1 MHKAGSEVDMGKVV
15 RVKRSLRTVL
25 ALGIVIAMSAM
36 VLAGCSSGTST
47 GGGTSSTTPAAPK
60 VKAAMV
66 TDVGGLGDK
75 SFNDLS
81 WAGLQKAKT
90 DLGIDVKVLESKQIA
105 DYESNL
111 TQLAGAGYSP
121 VFAVGFLMQDAVTK
135 IATQTPNTNFGGIDI
150 TFADPIPKN
159 AVGLNFKEQEAGYL
173 AGIVAGMAT
182 KDTFDS
188 RLNSQN
194 VIGFVGGMPI
204 PPVQRY
210 EAGFV
215 AGAKSVNPSVKVISL
230 YAGKFD
236 DQAKGKELGLSAI
249 SSGADVVFAA
259 AGQTGI
265 GTFNACQSS
274 KKALFIGVD
283 TDQYLTLTNPGDT
296 ILTSAVKRID
306 NAVFSVTK
314 KAVDG
319 AFPGG
324 QNLTFGLTDDGV
336 GIAPFHDFDSKVP
349 QAIKDAVAKATADIK
364 AGTVTVPEAVAK

>member
-1 MHKAGSEVDMGKVV
+1 
-15 RVKRSLRTVL
+15 VKRSLRTIL
-25 ALGIVIAMSAM
+25 ALLVVFAMSTV
-36 VLAGCSSGTST
+36 VLGGCASTTNNSGGTTST
-47 GGGTSSTTPAAPK
+47 PAPAAAF
-60 VKAAMV
+60 KAAMV

-81 WAGLQKAKT
+81 WAGLEKAKT
-90 DLGIDVKVLESKQIA
+90 DLSAEVKVLESKQIA

-121 VFAVGFLMQDAVTK
+121 IFAVGFLMTDAVSK
-135 IATQTPNTNFGGIDI
+135 IASTTPGTNFGGIDI
-150 TFADPIPKN
+150 FFTNPPKN
-159 AVGLNFKEQEAGYL
+159 VVGLNFKEQEAGYL
-173 AGIVAGMAT
+173 AGIVAGLAT
-182 KDTFDS
+182 KESFDA
-188 RLNSQN
+188 RLNTKN

-215 AGAKSVNPSVKVISL
+215 AGAKSVNPTVKVISL

-236 DQAKGKELGLSAI
+236 DQAKGKELGLSLI
-249 SSGADVVFAA
+249 SQGADIVFAA

-265 GTFNACQSS
+265 GTFTACQES

-283 TDQYLTLTNPGDT
+283 SDQFLTLTNPGDT

-306 NAVFSVTK
+306 NAVFQVVK
-314 KAVDG
+314 QAKEG

-324 QNLTFGLTDDGV
+324 QNLSFGLKDDGV
-336 GIAPFHDFDSKVP
+336 GIAPYHDFDAKVS
-349 QAIKDAVAKATADIK
+349 QAMKDAVDKATADIK
-364 AGTVTVPEAVAK
+364 AGTVVVPEGLTK

>member
-1 MHKAGSEVDMGKVV
+1 
-15 RVKRSLRTVL
+15 
-25 ALGIVIAMSAM
+25 
-36 VLAGCSSGTST
+36 
-47 GGGTSSTTPAAPK
+47 
-60 VKAAMV
+60 MV

-81 WAGLQKAKT
+81 WAGLEKAKT
-90 DLGIDVKVLESKQIA
+90 DLKIQTKVLESKQIA

-121 VFAVGFLMQDAVTK
+121 IFAVGFLMTDAVSK
-135 IATQTPNTNFGGIDI
+135 IASTTPNTNFGGIDI
-150 TFADPIPKN
+150 FFTNPPKN
-159 AVGLNFKEQEAGYL
+159 VVGLNFKEQEAGYL
-173 AGIVAGMAT
+173 AGIVAGLAT
-182 KDTFDS
+182 KANFDS
-188 RLNSQN
+188 RLNAQN

-215 AGAKSVNPSVKVISL
+215 AGAKSVNPTVKVISL

-236 DQAKGKELGLSAI
+236 DQAKGKELGLSLI
-249 SSGADVVFAA
+249 SQGADIVFAA

-283 TDQYLTLTNPGDT
+283 SDQFLTLTNPGDT

-306 NAVFSVTK
+306 NAVFSVVQQSK
-314 KAVDG
+314 DG

-324 QNLTFGLTDDGV
+324 QNLSFGLKDDGV
-336 GIAPFHDFDSKVP
+336 GIAPFHDFETKVP
-349 QAIKDAVAKATADIK
+349 QAIKDAVDKATAAIK
-364 AGTVTVPEAVAK
+364 AGTTTVPETLAK

>member
-1 MHKAGSEVDMGKVV
+1 M
-15 RVKRSLRTVL
+15 L
-25 ALGIVIAMSAM
+25 ALLVVFAMATM
-36 VLAGCSSGTST
+36 VLAGCTSTTSTPSGT
-47 GGGTSSTTPAAPK
+47 TSTPA
-60 VKAAMV
+60 VKFKTAMV

-81 WAGLQKAKT
+81 WAGLEKAKA
-90 DLGIDVKVLESKQIA
+90 DLGVDTKVLESKQIA

-121 VFAVGFLMQDAVTK
+121 IFAVGFLMTDAVSK
-135 IATQTPNTNFGGIDI
+135 IASTTPNTNFGGIDI
-150 TFADPIPKN
+150 FFTNPPKN
-159 AVGLNFKEQEAGYL
+159 VVGLNFKEQEAGYL
-173 AGIVAGMAT
+173 AGIVAGLAT
-182 KDTFDS
+182 KETFDS

-236 DQAKGKELGLSAI
+236 DQAKGKELGLSLI
-249 SSGADVVFAA
+249 SQGADIVFAA

-283 TDQYLTLTNPGDT
+283 SDQFLTLTNPGDT
-296 ILTSAVKRID
+296 ILTSAVKKID
-306 NAVFSVTK
+306 NAVFQVVQQAK
-314 KAVDG
+314 EG

-324 QNLTFGLTDDGV
+324 QNLSFGLKDDGV
-336 GIAPFHDFDSKVP
+336 GIAPYHDFDSKVP
-349 QAIKDAVAKATADIK
+349 QAIKDAVTKAITDIK
-364 AGTVTVPEAVAK
+364 AGTITVPETLAK